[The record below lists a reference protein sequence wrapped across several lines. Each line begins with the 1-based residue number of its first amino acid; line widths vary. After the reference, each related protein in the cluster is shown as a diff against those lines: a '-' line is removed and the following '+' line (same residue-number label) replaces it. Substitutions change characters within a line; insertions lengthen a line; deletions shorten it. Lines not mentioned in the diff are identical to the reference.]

1 MSTFRVDIL
10 QNRSGGATTLS
21 GQYAAKAW
29 LNFNGTGSFTTY
41 GSANISS
48 ITDNAVGD
56 YTPTLTSALSDT
68 GFSLSGMTG
77 GASSYYLIRDANDLT
92 ARTVSSA
99 RLRTGETATFTN
111 IDPTQISVSF
121 IR

>member
-21 GQYAAKAW
+21 GQYTAKAW

-56 YTPTLTSALSDT
+56 YTPTLTRALSDT
-68 GFSLSGMTG
+68 GFSLSGMIG
-77 GASSYYLIRDANDLT
+77 GTVAYYLIRDANDLT
-92 ARTVSSA
+92 ARTVSTA
-99 RLRTGETATFTN
+99 RLRTGESSGGTN
-111 IDPTQISVSF
+111 VDPTQVSVSF